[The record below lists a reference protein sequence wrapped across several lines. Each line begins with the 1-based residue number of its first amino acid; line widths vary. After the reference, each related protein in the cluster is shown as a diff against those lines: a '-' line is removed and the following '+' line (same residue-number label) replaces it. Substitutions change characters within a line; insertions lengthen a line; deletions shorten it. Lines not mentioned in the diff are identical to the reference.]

1 MDNSDLFVF
10 AANFKQI
17 PKKNNVRNGHWKKYI
32 YIKHGGIYSGSK
44 VFKLHLQQNIVP
56 DE

>member
-1 MDNSDLFVF
+1 MV
-10 AANFKQI
+10 I
-17 PKKNNVRNGHWKKYI
+17 EKKYI

-56 DE
+56 GE